1 MVLSKHFNRSVVH
14 GFSIILALII
24 FVCSNIVSSSF
35 FKSFRLDFSEQ
46 GLFTL
51 SEGTKKVLLNVDEEV
66 VVRLYFSKILGEIS
80 PAQSAYFG
88 RVRELL
94 ERYEHISRGKVRLE
108 LFNPEPFSDTEDRA
122 VSFGIQGIPLGN
134 AGDLGYFGLV
144 ALNSVDD
151 IETIPY
157 MSSEREAFLEYDLTK
172 IIHKL
177 SVTQR
182 QSVGLVSSLPING
195 QMTPGVT
202 SQRMQP
208 WAVMNQVHDLF
219 DVQTIEPDASE
230 IPKEV
235 GTLLIVHPRNLT
247 PQLSYAIDQFV
258 LNGGRA
264 LVFVDPNAEI
274 GMALNR
280 GVPQA
285 GESDFGKI
293 LSAWG
298 VKLIR
303 ESVLGDLESAR
314 RVNVNLKGK
323 VATADY
329 VAWLKFGRRNLD
341 SNDAALAEIDRINI
355 ASGGILEAIPSAGT
369 EFYPLI
375 RSGKKAMQIE
385 RKKIQNQPD
394 VVGLY
399 RDFKPGG
406 KTLTFAARIKGKAK
420 SAYSLDSVSKEKLG
434 SHKTIAEKS
443 INVVVVADTDMLHD
457 QFWIQ
462 ERKLFDKLLSI
473 PHAHNGAFVIN
484 LLENLGG
491 GPALIGL
498 RGRGETSRPFTLV
511 ENIRQNAERKY
522 LVKEQELE
530 KRLAVV
536 QAKLNDLLEQKQVNG
551 DSIVNEE
558 DREAVNDFRRQMVL
572 IRKELRGVQLAL
584 RRDID
589 NLDGWLKF
597 FNIAFIPLILGLFS
611 LVWAALRK
619 AKRGKVSA

>member
-14 GFSIILALII
+14 GFSIIFALII
-24 FVCSNIVSSSF
+24 FVCLNIVSGSF
-35 FKSFRLDFSEQ
+35 FKSFRLDFSEHS
-46 GLFTL
+46 LFTL

-108 LFNPEPFSDTEDRA
+108 LYNPEPFSDTEDRA
-122 VSFGIQGIPLGN
+122 VSFGMQGIPLGN

-157 MSSEREAFLEYDLTK
+157 MSSERESFLEYDLTK

-177 SVTQR
+177 SVAQR

-195 QMTPGVT
+195 QMTPGVAP
-202 SQRMQP
+202 QRMQP

-230 IPKEV
+230 ISKEV
-235 GTLLIVHPRNLT
+235 GTLLIVHPRKLT

-274 GMALNR
+274 AMALNR
-280 GVPQA
+280 GIPQA
-285 GESDFGKI
+285 GESDFDKI

-298 VKLIR
+298 IKLIR

-341 SNDAALAEIDRINI
+341 TNDYALAEIDRINI
-355 ASGGILEAIPSAGT
+355 AS
-369 EFYPLI
+369 
-375 RSGKKAMQIE
+375 
-385 RKKIQNQPD
+385 
-394 VVGLY
+394 
-399 RDFKPGG
+399 
-406 KTLTFAARIKGKAK
+406 
-420 SAYSLDSVSKEKLG
+420 
-434 SHKTIAEKS
+434 
-443 INVVVVADTDMLHD
+443 
-457 QFWIQ
+457 
-462 ERKLFDKLLSI
+462 
-473 PHAHNGAFVIN
+473 
-484 LLENLGG
+484 
-491 GPALIGL
+491 
-498 RGRGETSRPFTLV
+498 
-511 ENIRQNAERKY
+511 
-522 LVKEQELE
+522 
-530 KRLAVV
+530 
-536 QAKLNDLLEQKQVNG
+536 
-551 DSIVNEE
+551 
-558 DREAVNDFRRQMVL
+558 
-572 IRKELRGVQLAL
+572 
-584 RRDID
+584 
-589 NLDGWLKF
+589 
-597 FNIAFIPLILGLFS
+597 IPL
-611 LVWAALRK
+611 
-619 AKRGKVSA
+619 